1 MRQIGLFRVHLPYII
16 CGRMAQRHRGRYY
29 ESFVTTAQLD
39 NNSTWRHRQGP
50 EGGVIEMDGLAKLI
64 LIYGPDLI

>member
-29 ESFVTTAQLD
+29 EQLD

-64 LIYGPDLI
+64 LIHGPDLI